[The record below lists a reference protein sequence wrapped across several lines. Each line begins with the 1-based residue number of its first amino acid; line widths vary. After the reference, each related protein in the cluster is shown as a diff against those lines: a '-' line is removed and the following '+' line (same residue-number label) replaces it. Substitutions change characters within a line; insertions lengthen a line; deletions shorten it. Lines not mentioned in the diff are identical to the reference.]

1 MPLIIVEEKELLTAQ
16 EAKAIAEEW
25 RNERLKNWIAQA
37 LTKIALTASKGK
49 MSELISLDTEL
60 PDSMSIN
67 ILKSLGY
74 RVGTGSYNSIWVY
87 WD

>member
-1 MPLIIVEEKELLTAQ
+1 MPLIIIEEKELLTAQ

-25 RNERLKNWIAQA
+25 RNERLKNWVAKT

-74 RVGTGSYNSIWVY
+74 RVGIGTYNTIWVY

>member
-49 MSELISLDTEL
+49 MSELICLDTEL

-74 RVGTGSYNSIWVY
+74 RVGIGSYNTIRVY